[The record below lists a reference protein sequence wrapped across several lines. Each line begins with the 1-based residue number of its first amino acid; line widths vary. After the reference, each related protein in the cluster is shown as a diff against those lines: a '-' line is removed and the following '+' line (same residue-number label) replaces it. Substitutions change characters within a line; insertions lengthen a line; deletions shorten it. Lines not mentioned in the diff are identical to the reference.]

1 MLHYLKGFMLCN
13 CSEKPA
19 APERMPQTSK
29 VNSSAAGGPGQVS
42 APDHGEPPPPQ
53 AEPRDLAAG
62 DGGVG
67 GDEDQGDLQIN
78 KSPSDPKKYR

>member
-1 MLHYLKGFMLCN
+1 MLCN

-29 VNSSAAGGPGQVS
+29 VNNSAAGGPGQVS

-53 AEPRDLAAG
+53 AEPRDLASG

-67 GDEDQGDLQIN
+67 VDEDQGDLQIN